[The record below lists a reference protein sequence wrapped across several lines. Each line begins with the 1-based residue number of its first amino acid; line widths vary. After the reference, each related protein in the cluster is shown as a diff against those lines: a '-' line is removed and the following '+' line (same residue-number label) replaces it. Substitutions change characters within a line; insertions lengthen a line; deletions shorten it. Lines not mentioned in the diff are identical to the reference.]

1 MQIDWP
7 PSLGFKHHATV
18 RYFFLAYQV
27 LKNMTSD
34 SYGDYLR
41 HKINDSRTFQDY
53 KYYGDF
59 YSSTNVGGTSHLSI
73 ISPDGDAVAATNTI
87 NL

>member
-1 MQIDWP
+1 
-7 PSLGFKHHATV
+7 
-18 RYFFLAYQV
+18 
-27 LKNMTSD
+27 MTSGE
-34 SYGDYLR
+34 YGDYLR
-41 HKINDSRTFQDY
+41 HKIYDNQTFKDY
-53 KYYGDF
+53 RYYGDF